1 MESLITALG
10 PLITQQN
17 IAIVVLGLM
26 CAACGWLHIVWRRED
41 REERKGLHSCLD
53 RNSDAL
59 NGVERAIA
67 VLSER
72 VK

>member
-1 MESLITALG
+1 MESLIAALA
-10 PLITQQN
+10 PLVTQQN
-17 IAIVVLGLM
+17 IAIVVLSLM

-41 REERKGLHSCLD
+41 REERKGLHNCLD